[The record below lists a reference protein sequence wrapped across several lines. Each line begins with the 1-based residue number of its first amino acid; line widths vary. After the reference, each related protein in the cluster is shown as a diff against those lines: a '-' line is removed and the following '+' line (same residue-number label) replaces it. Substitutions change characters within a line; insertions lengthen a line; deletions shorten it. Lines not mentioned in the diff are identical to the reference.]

1 MKLLL
6 QALNDMKDGI
16 KAKKKVKLAA
26 FKKALKTT
34 INDSGYV
41 TNTDRKKE
49 FSKQINR
56 ISSKEELD
64 KYLAKTTEEF
74 NQVFAEEI
82 WKATTL

>member
-26 FKKALKTT
+26 FKKAL
-34 INDSGYV
+34 
-41 TNTDRKKE
+41 
-49 FSKQINR
+49 
-56 ISSKEELD
+56 
-64 KYLAKTTEEF
+64 AKTTEEF

-82 WKATTL
+82 QKATTL